1 MYISLAPSGCMQ
13 YYLSS
18 SGIIRSFNYA
28 TSPNSMVNSVGVEGS
43 RQISNLNYG
52 ICIAAEPGSCSITY
66 SPLSSDPYSFSIT
79 GDVGGVDA
87 ALLGTST
94 LQQQLCTT
102 DYVIISNP
110 SQNGTLMTSG
120 SDRFCGLGLTATT
133 SKPLR

>member
-1 MYISLAPSGCMQ
+1 MQ